1 MVFADVTGAISTRLR
16 AALAAGAEIFRVAD
30 LRRLQFAYLAS
41 LLALWSFSV
50 AASVYAFDIGG
61 AGLVGVLMLS
71 RMIPAA
77 LVSPFT
83 ATLAD
88 RYPRRLVMLSTD
100 LLRAAITAAAAAS
113 IWLDLPPAT
122 VFVLTGI
129 LLLVSTAFEPAKN
142 ALLPDL
148 APDPAQLTASNVVT
162 NTFESVS
169 MFAGPA
175 LGGLLLAVGSVP
187 LVFVVSAGLLL
198 ASATLLARLPA
209 ERERASGADA
219 GEGGEGSELTAGIRT
234 VLGDDRLRLMV
245 GMMGAQTLVSGLLS
259 VLVVVVAL
267 DLLDMGNGGVGLLD
281 ASVGVG
287 GLIGGVTALSLA
299 GGRRLAP
306 AFGLGMVLWG
316 VPIAL
321 IAAFASPAAAVVLL
335 AVVGVGNTF
344 VDISAITLLQRAV
357 PAEVRGRV
365 FGVLEGLVWGT
376 VGIGAALAPALIE
389 LLGIR
394 GALVVAGMI
403 LPTLMVLTWSRVVRL
418 DEAAAPPPDL
428 ELLRGVPVLAPLAPA
443 TLETLASRLE
453 RARFAAG
460 DEVMRQG
467 EPGERFYVI
476 ATGEV
481 EVLEDGVKVRTE
493 GPGEFFGEIALLRD
507 SPRTATV
514 QAISDLELVALGRD
528 DFVPAVTG
536 HADSVAEAEAVIAT
550 RLGSA
555 RPSLATL

>member
-16 AALAAGAEIFRVAD
+16 ASLAAGADVFRVAD

-100 LLRAAITAAAAAS
+100 LLRAAVTAAAAAS

-162 NTFESVS
+162 NTFESAS

-198 ASATLLARLPA
+198 VSATLLARLPA

-234 VLGDDRLRLMV
+234 VLGDD
-245 GMMGAQTLVSGLLS
+245 
-259 VLVVVVAL
+259 
-267 DLLDMGNGGVGLLD
+267 
-281 ASVGVG
+281 
-287 GLIGGVTALSLA
+287 
-299 GGRRLAP
+299 
-306 AFGLGMVLWG
+306 
-316 VPIAL
+316 
-321 IAAFASPAAAVVLL
+321 
-335 AVVGVGNTF
+335 
-344 VDISAITLLQRAV
+344 
-357 PAEVRGRV
+357 
-365 FGVLEGLVWGT
+365 
-376 VGIGAALAPALIE
+376 
-389 LLGIR
+389 
-394 GALVVAGMI
+394 
-403 LPTLMVLTWSRVVRL
+403 
-418 DEAAAPPPDL
+418 
-428 ELLRGVPVLAPLAPA
+428 
-443 TLETLASRLE
+443 
-453 RARFAAG
+453 
-460 DEVMRQG
+460 
-467 EPGERFYVI
+467 
-476 ATGEV
+476 
-481 EVLEDGVKVRTE
+481 
-493 GPGEFFGEIALLRD
+493 
-507 SPRTATV
+507 
-514 QAISDLELVALGRD
+514 
-528 DFVPAVTG
+528 
-536 HADSVAEAEAVIAT
+536 
-550 RLGSA
+550 
-555 RPSLATL
+555 

>member
-1 MVFADVTGAISTRLR
+1 
-16 AALAAGAEIFRVAD
+16 
-30 LRRLQFAYLAS
+30 
-41 LLALWSFSV
+41 
-50 AASVYAFDIGG
+50 
-61 AGLVGVLMLS
+61 
-71 RMIPAA
+71 
-77 LVSPFT
+77 
-83 ATLAD
+83 
-88 RYPRRLVMLSTD
+88 
-100 LLRAAITAAAAAS
+100 
-113 IWLDLPPAT
+113 
-122 VFVLTGI
+122 VFVLAGI

-162 NTFESVS
+162 NTFESTS

-175 LGGLLLAVGSVP
+175 LGGLLLAVGSIP

-198 ASATLLARLPA
+198 ISATLLARLPA

-335 AVVGVGNTF
+335 AVVGIGNTF
-344 VDISAITLLQRAV
+344 VDISAITLLQR
-357 PAEVRGRV
+357 
-365 FGVLEGLVWGT
+365 
-376 VGIGAALAPALIE
+376 
-389 LLGIR
+389 
-394 GALVVAGMI
+394 
-403 LPTLMVLTWSRVVRL
+403 
-418 DEAAAPPPDL
+418 
-428 ELLRGVPVLAPLAPA
+428 
-443 TLETLASRLE
+443 
-453 RARFAAG
+453 
-460 DEVMRQG
+460 
-467 EPGERFYVI
+467 
-476 ATGEV
+476 
-481 EVLEDGVKVRTE
+481 
-493 GPGEFFGEIALLRD
+493 
-507 SPRTATV
+507 
-514 QAISDLELVALGRD
+514 
-528 DFVPAVTG
+528 
-536 HADSVAEAEAVIAT
+536 
-550 RLGSA
+550 
-555 RPSLATL
+555 